1 MDYLKDLHETF
12 ETLSRELGEA
22 NEKIKRAGGKLSAG
36 DVDYIEKLTH
46 AIKSAKTTIAMIE
59 SEDGGESGYYMPM
72 YGRSYGD
79 RSYGMRDGN
88 SYARRRD
95 SMGRFTSRRGGMSYD
110 DGMVEELR
118 DLMDRAPDE
127 ATRREF
133 QKLITKLEQM

>member
-1 MDYLKDLHETF
+1 ME
-12 ETLSRELGEA
+12 
-22 NEKIKRAGGKLSAG
+22 NEKMIPYFAHEGIVAKMERANRRLWILCIVLILLLAG
-36 DVDYIEKLTH
+36 TNGAWIYYESQFVDEV
-46 AIKSAKTTIAMIE
+46 TIYGDE
-59 SEDGGESGYYMPM
+59 SMRGGESM
-72 YGRSYGD
+72 RS
-79 RSYGMRDGN
+79 

-127 ATRREF
+127 PTRREF